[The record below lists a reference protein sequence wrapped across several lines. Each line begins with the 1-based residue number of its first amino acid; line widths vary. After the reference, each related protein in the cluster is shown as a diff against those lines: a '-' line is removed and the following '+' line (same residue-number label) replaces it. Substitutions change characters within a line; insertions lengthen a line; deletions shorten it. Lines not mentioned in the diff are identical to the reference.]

1 MDTEVPGFGWHEPLD
16 PSLRFETYVHPEK
29 IADSVAGAQHF
40 AAGKTDYGAR
50 LVLVALPG
58 ADKKHLLHAVCHAW
72 NQRTATSAV
81 LTTAPAWFRAFVR
94 SMRLGEAP
102 QLAAEALDV
111 GLFVLDGL
119 QLFAGK
125 EITQQA
131 LSRLLGERMA
141 LGRPVLIAAEA
152 APAEIRNLSLELLDL
167 LARGATVAVPRQE
180 A

>member
-16 PSLRFETYVHPEK
+16 PSLRFETHVYPEK
-29 IADSVAGAQHF
+29 IAGCVAAAKHF
-40 AAGKTDYGAR
+40 AAGQNDHGVL

-58 ADKKHLLHAVCHAW
+58 MEKKHLLHAVCHAW
-72 NQRTATSAV
+72 IQRTATSAV
-81 LTTAPAWFRAFVR
+81 LTTAPAWFRVFVR

-111 GLFVLDGL
+111 GLLVLDGL
-119 QLFAGK
+119 QLFSGK

-131 LSRLLGERMA
+131 LSRLLRERIA
-141 LGRPVLIAAEA
+141 LGRPVLIAAES
-152 APAEIRNLSLELLDL
+152 APAEIRNLSEELVDL
-167 LARGATVAVPRQE
+167 LATGATVTSPRKE